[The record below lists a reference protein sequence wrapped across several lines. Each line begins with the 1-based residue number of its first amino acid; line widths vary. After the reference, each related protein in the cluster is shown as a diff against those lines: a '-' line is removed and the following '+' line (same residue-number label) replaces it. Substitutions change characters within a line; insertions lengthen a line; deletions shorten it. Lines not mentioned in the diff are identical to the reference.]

1 MLSDKNA
8 VITGGTRGIGKAIA
22 LKFAEN
28 GADVAIIAT
37 SESDAARQT
46 LAQLKNLGSNA
57 KLYVCDVRNSEEVTR
72 MSEMILASVIR
83 KNHFRH
89 S

>member
-1 MLSDKNA
+1 MLSDKIA

-46 LAQLKNLGSNA
+46 LAQLQSMGSDA
-57 KLYVCDVRNSEEVTR
+57 KL
-72 MSEMILASVIR
+72 
-83 KNHFRH
+83 
-89 S
+89 